1 MSWLAPLGFL
11 GLLAIIALILIYI
24 IKPNYQQK
32 FVSSTYVWKLSLKYR
47 RKRIPVNKLR
57 NILIFICQ
65 VLVITSCAMI
75 LSRPVI
81 PNEKPDEI
89 SQAIYVVDASASMLT
104 CGNGSIDTNG
114 ECRFQEAL
122 NEVRIDGMEIMANN
136 GKVTVIIASENAYIL
151 AQDVTQQ
158 NISQFTGLIDDL
170 GKKEN
175 IYNNIA
181 FGRSDV
187 EGAMSIVEELLSTR
201 ENATVTMY
209 TDTEYSSGVK
219 DVYPAD
225 GGAKKTVD
233 KDAIVDIKLINNS
246 RNEHNIAITE
256 ARSIL
261 QGNLYKFEA
270 NIVSYGTDQVVFVNC
285 ISYGANKSSG
295 VSQTYAFDKQQVE
308 LTDKTPVLVEFDS
321 NVGDDENG
329 IFSYER
335 TRIFITDING
345 NTLSDAYAYD
355 DEWWFYDGE
364 HPEVKIQFSADE
376 DEPTFLT
383 SAINALRTQ
392 LKNKWDIRIKEYKSK
407 DDGEPQ
413 TEGFDIYLC
422 TGKKT
427 LSQRPIDGHVL
438 LWAPDSNVKLST
450 MFDISINGEIPT
462 SSSPLEIVNNNHP
475 IFNNVR
481 GENFSISKVLD
492 ISVGGNYEVLAYCDG
507 NPVLWIDDTQE
518 QKIVV
523 CALPFDFADTAVLI
537 DFPILIYN
545 IFNYCMPTTLTSAY
559 YDIGQT
565 ITVRAR
571 GKNLSIK
578 GSWSDAT
585 VVENSQSKSLQYK
598 IIRPGTYTVSQ
609 TLMSDERKD
618 EYFYCR
624 IDSYES
630 DIFRVEDRLE
640 GPTVENGFV
649 RDDLDLLLWFAIALV
664 ALLFIEWLLQARENF

>member
-1 MSWLAPLGFL
+1 
-11 GLLAIIALILIYI
+11 
-24 IKPNYQQK
+24 
-32 FVSSTYVWKLSLKYR
+32 
-47 RKRIPVNKLR
+47 
-57 NILIFICQ
+57 
-65 VLVITSCAMI
+65 
-75 LSRPVI
+75 
-81 PNEKPDEI
+81 
-89 SQAIYVVDASASMLT
+89 MLFR
-104 CGNGSIDTNG
+104 S
-114 ECRFQEAL
+114 
-122 NEVRIDGMEIMANN
+122 
-136 GKVTVIIASENAYIL
+136 KVTVIVASENAYIL

-158 NISQFTGLIDDL
+158 NISQFTGLLDDL

-175 IYNNIA
+175 IYNNIV

-187 EGAMSIVEELLSTR
+187 EGAMSIVEELLTTR

-209 TDTEYSSGVK
+209 TDTEYSSGIK

-225 GGAKKTVD
+225 GSAKKTVD
-233 KDAIVDIKLINNS
+233 KDAIVDIKLIYNS
-246 RNEHNIAITE
+246 RNEHNIAITD

-270 NIVSYGTDQVVFVNC
+270 NVVSYGTDQVVFVNC

-321 NVGDDENG
+321 NAGDDENG

-392 LKNKWDIRIKEYKSK
+392 LKNKWDIKIKEYKSR

-422 TGKKT
+422 AGKKT

-438 LWAPDSNVKLST
+438 LWAPDSNSKLST
-450 MFDISINGEIPT
+450 MFDISVNGEIPT

-481 GENFSISKVLD
+481 GENFSINKVLD
-492 ISVGGNYEVLAYCDG
+492 IDVGGNYEVLAYCDG

-523 CALPFDFADTAVLI
+523 CALPFDFSDTAVLI

-545 IFNYCMPTTLTSAY
+545 IFNYCMPTTLTSTY

-630 DIFRVEDRLE
+630 DIFKVEDRLD
-640 GPTVENGFV
+640 GPTVDNNFV